1 MSVLQ
6 ESVQHFKTI
15 PLSGCIFTKIDESL
29 SLGELMSVAIHNR
42 LPIGYLTNGQR
53 VPEDIRVANSEKIV
67 QKANQLFELKQKV
80 RKKHNKVVPRAVGMY
95 D

>member
-1 MSVLQ
+1 
-6 ESVQHFKTI
+6 
-15 PLSGCIFTKIDESL
+15 
-29 SLGELMSVAIHNR
+29 
-42 LPIGYLTNGQR
+42 
-53 VPEDIRVANSEKIV
+53 V